1 MKPYWKITLWYL
13 LFGVSWI
20 LITDTSLL
28 VLSPDSAYLTVLQS
42 IKGCLYV
49 VISALFIKQITKS
62 AFQKQEAQDKER
74 HRVFV
79 ETVKASNHILRNYLN
94 QMQLVT
100 EEAENC
106 HTFDKATVKLAHAI
120 SKDAEA
126 QLTKLSK
133 ISEISSEEIR
143 MAASPK

>member
-13 LFGVSWI
+13 LFGVLWI
-20 LITDTSLL
+20 LITDTLLL
-28 VLSPDSAYLTVLQS
+28 VLVTDSAFLTVVQS
-42 IKGCLYV
+42 IKGCIYV
-49 VISALFIKQITKS
+49 VVSALFIKQITKS
-62 AFQKQEAQDKER
+62 AFQKQEAQER
-74 HRVFV
+74 ERQRVFV

-106 HTFDKATVKLAHAI
+106 DTFDKATVKLAHTI
-120 SKDAEA
+120 SKDAET
-126 QLTKLSK
+126 QLVKLSK

-143 MAASPK
+143 LAASPR